1 MVDPF
6 VIALFAGAFIC
17 MILRGDL
24 DFRDDPPP
32 SPPRKRKRYRDEE
45 D

>member
-6 VIALFAGAFIC
+6 VIALFVGAFIC
-17 MILRGDL
+17 MVLRGDL

-32 SPPRKRKRYRDEE
+32 RKRKRYRDEE